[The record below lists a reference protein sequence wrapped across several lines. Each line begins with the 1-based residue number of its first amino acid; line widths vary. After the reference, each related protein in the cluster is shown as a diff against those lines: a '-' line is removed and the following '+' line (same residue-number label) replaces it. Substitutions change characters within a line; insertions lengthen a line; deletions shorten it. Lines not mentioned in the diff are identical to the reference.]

1 MGTSRSWWGRGVV
14 VVIAAL
20 VALVAWPVGAE
31 AGPSGVVATSSGGG
45 HLNGRVS
52 GDLSA
57 TGTYDFDA
65 SCGFAH
71 EIFTGT
77 YDPRRHGVG
86 DGTFLLDLC
95 VSGSATDWIVS
106 GSFEV
111 VTAKGVTLRGTAE
124 GTYTITGTSELPVDL
139 TLTVTE
145 SVGAPRPVRG
155 TITVSGTR
163 TEPGFMMSELV
174 GTFRARLR

>member
-1 MGTSRSWWGRGVV
+1 V

-31 AGPSGVVATSSGGG
+31 AGPAGVVATSPSGG

-57 TGTYDFDA
+57 TGTWDFDE
-65 SCGFAH
+65 SCGFVH
-71 EIFTGT
+71 EIFTGA

-86 DGTFLLDLC
+86 DGTFTLDLC

-111 VTAKGVTLRGTAE
+111 VTTGGVTLRGTAE
-124 GTYTITGTSELPVDL
+124 GTYTITGTSGLPVDL
-139 TLTVTE
+139 ALTVTE

-163 TEPGFMMSELV
+163 TEPGFMLSEMV